1 MLEPKWLRTKYVLK
15 RLEAR
20 PIANTVISN
29 RETPDFW
36 ILEVLLNRG
45 PKSAFGSFL
54 RAPGRPVTS
63 IFNVVGGGFRDG
75 HKNTDPKRGSL
86 PKLANH
92 CPLYVGGGPS

>member
-20 PIANTVISN
+20 PIVNTVVGRHLI
-29 RETPDFW
+29 FW

-75 HKNTDPKRGSL
+75 HKNTDPNRGSL